1 MRDYNLIAG
10 EFFDLV
16 LPKEKQYLL
25 KYFDTEVQLQFLY
38 YYYIFKS
45 TDRFIEHTG
54 HLVSKR
60 WLNDLRNRY
69 DKLVEAHDSAKSNLD
84 LDILAEITSG
94 KFKL

>member
-1 MRDYNLIAG
+1 LRDLKLISG
-10 EFFDLV
+10 EFFDLT
-16 LPKEKQYLL
+16 LPKEKLYLL

-38 YYYIFKS
+38 YYHIFRS
-45 TDRFIEHTG
+45 TDRFIQHTG

-60 WLNDLRNRY
+60 WLNDLKNKY
-69 DKLVEAHDSAKSNLD
+69 EKLVETHDNAKSNLD

>member
-1 MRDYNLIAG
+1 MRDLKLISG
-10 EFFDLV
+10 EFFDLT
-16 LPKEKQYLL
+16 LPKEKLYLL

-38 YYYIFKS
+38 YYHIFRS
-45 TDRFIEHTG
+45 TDRFIQHTG

-60 WLNDLRNRY
+60 WLNDLKNKY
-69 DKLVEAHDSAKSNLD
+69 EKLVETHDNAKSNLD